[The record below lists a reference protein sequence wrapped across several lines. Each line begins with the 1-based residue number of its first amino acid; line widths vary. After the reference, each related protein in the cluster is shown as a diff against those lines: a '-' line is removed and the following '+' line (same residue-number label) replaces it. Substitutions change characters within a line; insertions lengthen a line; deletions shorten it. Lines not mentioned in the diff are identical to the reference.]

1 MELSFKD
8 KEPEPVAR
16 TNGGSKAAETPA
28 EEDEETEKQ
37 KPVIR
42 NSRGLTVV
50 QFPHDPDDLVP
61 LPRPPPRS
69 GQIQSLIPETCIS
82 PIFSTTVSKTRQ
94 VCLTLG

>member
-28 EEDEETEKQ
+28 EEDKETEKQ

-42 NSRGLTVV
+42 NSRGLTVESEG
-50 QFPHDPDDLVP
+50 
-61 LPRPPPRS
+61 R
-69 GQIQSLIPETCIS
+69 I
-82 PIFSTTVSKTRQ
+82 KTITRD
-94 VCLTLG
+94 VIII

>member
-8 KEPEPVAR
+8 KEPEPVVTVAR
-16 TNGGSKAAETPA
+16 TNGGGKVEETPA

-69 GQIQSLIPETCIS
+69 GQIQSLIP
-82 PIFSTTVSKTRQ
+82 
-94 VCLTLG
+94 

>member
-8 KEPEPVAR
+8 KEPEPVVTMAR
-16 TNGGSKAAETPA
+16 TNGGGKVAETPA

-61 LPRPPPRS
+61 LPRP
-69 GQIQSLIPETCIS
+69 QIFAAPQLGTSIDS
-82 PIFSTTVSKTRQ
+82 PDTIITAVILST
-94 VCLTLG
+94 

>member
-8 KEPEPVAR
+8 KEPEPVVTVAR
-16 TNGGSKAAETPA
+16 TNGGSKVAETPA

-69 GQIQSLIPETCIS
+69 GQIQSYAF
-82 PIFSTTVSKTRQ
+82 IFSTTVSKNRKKYFSTF
-94 VCLTLG
+94 

>member
-8 KEPEPVAR
+8 KEPEPVV
-16 TNGGSKAAETPA
+16 TVAETPA

-69 GQIQSLIPETCIS
+69 GQIQSLIS
-82 PIFSTTVSKTRQ
+82 
-94 VCLTLG
+94 